1 MNHFLLLLVL
11 LLVLGCYSIGQLLKH
26 YEFPKS
32 YMLLLLP
39 IVIVMAAAT
48 TMLPGCFYSTP
59 SFLEINNLAQSQIFI
74 LHMTSSILLMSFI
87 TLIYLL
93 VAFAYLAFKYRKQ
106 IETFNLDHTQLT
118 QMSKEAELS
127 ILRQQL
133 QPHFLFN
140 SFNSLNALIDLEPS
154 QAKEMVQLLSDYFR
168 SNIHQSKDQNFTL
181 ESELSSL
188 EKYLAIEKVRFGH
201 RLNIQIETQSEHQA
215 LKVPSLL
222 LQPLVENAIKF
233 GLYDTIGNVTIT
245 IRTQIAPQGL
255 SIAIENPFDI
265 ETSSNQQG
273 TGFGLKAIRRRLEL
287 TFNRT
292 DLLTTQII
300 HRCFIVKVLIPQPT
314 TL

>member
-11 LLVLGCYSIGQLLKH
+11 LLFLGCYSIVQLLKH

-48 TMLPGCFYSTP
+48 VFLPCYFYSN
-59 SFLEINNLAQSQIFI
+59 SSLLEINKSAQSQIFI
-74 LHMTSSILLMSFI
+74 VQITSPLLLLTFI
-87 TLIYLL
+87 ALIYLL
-93 VAFAYLAFKYRKQ
+93 VAFAYLILKYRQQ
-106 IETFNLDHTQLT
+106 IETFNLEHSQLT

-181 ESELSSL
+181 ESELNSL

-201 RLNIQIETQSEHQA
+201 RLNIHIETQPQHQH

-245 IRTQIAPQGL
+245 IRTQITPQGL
-255 SIAIENPFDI
+255 TIAIENPFDK
-265 ETSSNQQG
+265 ETSTNQQG

-287 TFNRT
+287 TFNRN

-300 HRCFIVKVLIPQPT
+300 HRCFIVKVVIPQIALT
-314 TL
+314 